1 MRKRVWSVVLALVL
15 CLSCLVQCVAAQ
27 GTESLKR
34 YGITDDE
41 KETTIGFFKYI
52 GAQDAVDTLTKGK
65 YSKYVILPD
74 AEKSDDKSTST
85 KSTDGKSPDTKRNE
99 DATALENFATSLLF
113 AELGNEY
120 VSQSTMHKVLYM
132 TDNSM
137 ARAEANADFLLG
149 FKDEKEQ
156 SGELDVSD
164 EPGTV
169 SFFLPIPDLDKSGL
183 DIAQENA
190 SRTDALYRELAER
203 YLKKAVQENLQTL
216 SAGQKV
222 HYSYLSWAYNTR
234 KGYII
239 TLHQNEQGT
248 VEEVKT
254 EPSSQLVYCLGESD
268 QIPHGKARTS
278 YEYRMLLTEYYQKF
292 GVYPDNQ
299 KHTWITR
306 PAFYG
311 RDLEGKFRKI
321 SPTYTFC
328 LNCGAVKQAI
338 QK

>member
-137 ARAEANADFLLG
+137 ATAEANADFLMG
-149 FKDEKEQ
+149 DYPTKQK
-156 SGELDVSD
+156 SGEDRLEDKA
-164 EPGTV
+164 ETI
-169 SFFLPIPDLDKSGL
+169 SFFFPVPYKKNVNEEPIKDYPKVTIDFY
-183 DIAQENA
+183 E
-190 SRTDALYRELAER
+190 ELAQQ
-203 YLKKAVQENLQTL
+203 YLKRALQENLKTL
-216 SAGQKV
+216 SDGSRV
-222 HYSYLSWAYNTR
+222 NYSYLNWAYNSRTGLIYR
-234 KGYII
+234 KDKDTG
-239 TLHQNEQGT
+239 EQKEAGN
-248 VEEVKT
+248 EVKT
-254 EPSSQLVYCLGESD
+254 NALIYCLGESD
-268 QIPHGKARTS
+268 NAAHGTARTP
-278 YEYRMLLTEYYQKF
+278 YDYRRLLTDYYENIS
-292 GVYPDNQ
+292 GYPHKN
-299 KHTWITR
+299 HVWIYR

-311 RDLEGKFRKI
+311 RGLNGKYQKI
-321 SPTYTFC
+321 SPAYTFC
-328 LNCGAVKQAI
+328 FSCGALKQTNH
-338 QK
+338 K